1 MKSQI
6 LLVLILLGCPILD
19 TALCNQTNAVQSLG
33 SRVYPAIT
41 NGIAFVEGEYIPP
54 PYIIRRDENAILLNG
69 RRCFVDNRWPW
80 RPYVKPAPPTP
91 PKERP
96 TMPQGITAQTMYE
109 DPDVSSYFKQIRLY
123 LFDTFGEEKGMD
135 MMVEEYKQMPFITD
149 AKRYGADS
157 IRLWVIGRSDK
168 VKFVIKQRNFQD
180 WGAKGRARSP
190 EDILFNLEITAQRWV
205 RILSENSVLI
215 PDSTGKTLW
224 IQNMLFIAEA
234 LQKANNEE
242 EFLALIPDSFLLYG
256 IHKHNLKN
264 FWKHREQAPVWEAR
278 AKRIYADYVEANLSR
293 EAGMDALDAYLR
305 AAPSADALIATLQA
319 KRPRL
324 LRHIVGK
331 DAEGNPLFSNGLF
344 YEQELRAFFENRN
357 NLEGW
362 RPKPPPPYNPPS
374 EIIATI
380 SAALA
385 EAETETAFR
394 AALAGKFT
402 DNDWRGGAATWDQY
416 FAFIWERRDRPR
428 YEWSGEPSS
437 PPVVWTNAPSSTPNY
452 KW

>member
-1 MKSQI
+1 MNTQFSSLVRLFT
-6 LLVLILLGCPILD
+6 LLAV
-19 TALCNQTNAVQSLG
+19 CNAIPAAGSSLPKIDTNAVYF
-33 SRVYPAIT
+33 VT
-41 NGIAFVEGEYIPP
+41 NGIAFIDGEYILP
-54 PYIIRRDENAILLNG
+54 PYTIRRDGGAVVLNG
-69 RRCFVDNRWPW
+69 KIFIGSRVL
-80 RPYVKPAPPTP
+80 PPTP
-91 PKERP
+91 PPPKADIVPETEPELPADITENTEFEERAV
-96 TMPQGITAQTMYE
+96 QKYLK
-109 DPDVSSYFKQIRLY
+109 DKRLY
-123 LFDTFGEEKGMD
+123 LLKKFGEEAGIER
-135 MMVEEYKQMPFITD
+135 MVGVCQKLPMVD
-149 AKRYGADS
+149 VAKRADKDG
-157 IRLWVIGRSDK
+157 INVWVKSDRETPTY
-168 VKFVIKQRNFQD
+168 VRQRNFPD
-180 WGAKGRARSP
+180 WGAKTRMTPEEQIWCLEESSRANAS
-190 EDILFNLEITAQRWV
+190 ILDSGAILMLGVPWRVDGVAMPTLPSLASALRAAQD
-205 RILSENSVLI
+205 EAE
-215 PDSTGKTLW
+215 
-224 IQNMLFIAEA
+224 FIAIM
-234 LQKANNEE
+234 QTNMPSGG
-242 EFLALIPDSFLLYG
+242 IPEQG
-256 IHKHNLKN
+256 LKN

-324 LRHIVGK
+324 LRRIVGK

-344 YEQELRAFFENRN
+344 YEQDLRVFFENRDN
-357 NLEGW
+357 PEGW
-362 RPKPPPPYNPPS
+362 RPKPPPPYKPPS